1 MPSPGDPVM
10 PHIPVEDSFL
20 ELLADTLETLDIPA
34 RGQFLQRYF
43 RTITQLELNEAQCLQ
58 FWDQTLERRRELSLT
73 VGRPVSLKTAL
84 VDVLSSSNQLRVPV
98 VMEYGELKKLQMDA
112 ATDALTGLYNR
123 RLFNEYFE
131 KELNR
136 ARRHSQQLALVIM
149 DLHRFKEVN
158 DQFGHPQGD
167 EVLRLAAQTLKKCM
181 RTSDYAFR
189 MGGDEFALLLPQ
201 ADADQA
207 AALGRRVRVA
217 FEDAVRSL
225 KLGVAVGLDHGVAV
239 YPQDGEQGEIL
250 IRVADERLYRL
261 KHMNH
266 RPEVAPPP
274 TENST
279 AGPILVKP
287 PAAAPAPSPVPPNHQ
302 KPVEEKA
309 EAAAVAASSAIPP
322 PRASAESFVPPA
334 PLSKPSSEHRRA
346 ERVSLV
352 GTRAYA
358 VVGDATRKTARVIDL
373 GFGGVGLQFDSSEE
387 LNETFPAVL
396 HVPILPPVR
405 VTLRRVYVQRTV
417 SGPMRI
423 GCAFVA

>member
-1 MPSPGDPVM
+1 
-10 PHIPVEDSFL
+10 
-20 ELLADTLETLDIPA
+20 
-34 RGQFLQRYF
+34 
-43 RTITQLELNEAQCLQ
+43 
-58 FWDQTLERRRELSLT
+58 
-73 VGRPVSLKTAL
+73 
-84 VDVLSSSNQLRVPV
+84 
-98 VMEYGELKKLQMDA
+98 MDG
-112 ATDALTGLYNR
+112 ATDALTGVYNR

-201 ADADQA
+201 ADAEQA

-225 KLGVAVGLDHGVAV
+225 KRGVAVGLDHGVAV

-250 IRVADERLYRL
+250 IRVADEGLARCRRR
-261 KHMNH
+261 NQ
-266 RPEVAPPP
+266 RPEVPPPP
-274 TENST
+274 TESST
-279 AGPILVKP
+279 AGQILVKP
-287 PAAAPAPSPVPPNHQ
+287 PAAAPTPSPVPPNHQ
-302 KPVEEKA
+302 KSVEGKA
-309 EAAAVAASSAIPP
+309 QAAAVAGGSAIPP
-322 PRASAESFVPPA
+322 PRASVESFVPPA

-358 VVGDATRKTARVIDL
+358 VVGDATSKTARVLDL
-373 GFGGVGLQFDSSEE
+373 GFGGVGLQFDSPEE
-387 LNETFPAVL
+387 LNQTFLAVL

-405 VTLRRVYVQRTV
+405 VTLRRVYGHRTA

-423 GCAFVA
+423 AAAFVARTPTPRPQPL